1 MDKSLFHVT
10 TVDNAILTITQAIL
24 HIKVAEFGL
33 AKKASEASKY
43 STEVYGL
50 LPYIDPRSLM
60 VESLYVMKVSIQ
72 YDARL
77 AMNIVGG
84 KREEIIKGTPIGYSN
99 IYKACWEDD
108 PDERPSIKQV
118 VSYLKS
124 INQDI
129 NEETNSNKFVK
140 NEIKRETL
148 NEDFDYIMMDDDL
161 IIDEDFLN
169 SIIQNDLLINITDS
183 DDVEKIID
191 KLIVHLIKM
200 HDEFGYGK
208 GIDQDLNKAV
218 YWYKKAA
225 ENGYEAAYYC
235 LGKCHQD
242 GIDIEKD
249 EVKAFEYYKKSA
261 EKEYLNEI
269 YIIGCCYENEIG
281 TEIDKE

>member
-1 MDKSLFHVT
+1 
-10 TVDNAILTITQAIL
+10 
-24 HIKVAEFGL
+24 
-33 AKKASEASKY
+33 
-43 STEVYGL
+43 
-50 LPYIDPRSLM
+50 
-60 VESLYVMKVSIQ
+60 
-72 YDARL
+72 
-77 AMNIVGG
+77 MNIVGG
-84 KREEIIKGTPIGYSN
+84 KREEII
-99 IYKACWEDD
+99 KACWEDD

-200 HDEFGYGK
+200 HDEFGYGLQK
-208 GIDQDLNKAV
+208 
-218 YWYKKAA
+218 
-225 ENGYEAAYYC
+225 
-235 LGKCHQD
+235 
-242 GIDIEKD
+242 
-249 EVKAFEYYKKSA
+249 
-261 EKEYLNEI
+261 
-269 YIIGCCYENEIG
+269 
-281 TEIDKE
+281 

>member
-1 MDKSLFHVT
+1 
-10 TVDNAILTITQAIL
+10 
-24 HIKVAEFGL
+24 
-33 AKKASEASKY
+33 
-43 STEVYGL
+43 
-50 LPYIDPRSLM
+50 
-60 VESLYVMKVSIQ
+60 MKVSIQ

-200 HDEFGYGK
+200 HDEFGYGLQK
-208 GIDQDLNKAV
+208 
-218 YWYKKAA
+218 
-225 ENGYEAAYYC
+225 
-235 LGKCHQD
+235 
-242 GIDIEKD
+242 
-249 EVKAFEYYKKSA
+249 
-261 EKEYLNEI
+261 
-269 YIIGCCYENEIG
+269 
-281 TEIDKE
+281 

>member
-1 MDKSLFHVT
+1 AD
-10 TVDNAILTITQAIL
+10 
-24 HIKVAEFGL
+24 FGL
-33 AKKASEASKY
+33 AKKASEASNY

-50 LPYIDPRSLM
+50 LPYIDPRSLSDIKHRV
-60 VESLYVMKVSIQ
+60 VESLFVMKVSIQ

-129 NEETNSNKFVK
+129 NEETNSNKFP
-140 NEIKRETL
+140 
-148 NEDFDYIMMDDDL
+148 
-161 IIDEDFLN
+161 
-169 SIIQNDLLINITDS
+169 DS

-249 EVKAFEYYKKSA
+249 EVKAFEYYKKPA

-281 TEIDKE
+281 TEIDKEKVVELYKDSANRGNKDVAKKTRNDEFIFLHSLISLIIFL